1 MKGKSRGAK
10 SRSGRGKA
18 ARKKTARRKPAAR
31 RKKAAKRKP
40 AARRKKAAKRKP
52 AARRKKAA
60 RRKPAARRKKAVKR
74 KPAARPKKAA
84 KRKPAARPKAPRQAP
99 ARPAPAPLPAA
110 PAPAGAEKTVEIS
123 NGYVSQME
131 VRIRRHAD
139 RLRWVATDGR
149 TYTVYFPFESPF
161 ESREIVV
168 AGSTGSGWNSAT
180 GFAGNYAYEIRSG
193 WGEPPQTGPV
203 VSVEE

>member
-1 MKGKSRGAK
+1 
-10 SRSGRGKA
+10 
-18 ARKKTARRKPAAR
+18 
-31 RKKAAKRKP
+31 
-40 AARRKKAAKRKP
+40 
-52 AARRKKAA
+52 
-60 RRKPAARRKKAVKR
+60 
-74 KPAARPKKAA
+74 
-84 KRKPAARPKAPRQAP
+84 
-99 ARPAPAPLPAA
+99 
-110 PAPAGAEKTVEIS
+110 
-123 NGYVSQME
+123 ME

-168 AGSTGSGWNSAT
+168 AGSTGSGWNAAT